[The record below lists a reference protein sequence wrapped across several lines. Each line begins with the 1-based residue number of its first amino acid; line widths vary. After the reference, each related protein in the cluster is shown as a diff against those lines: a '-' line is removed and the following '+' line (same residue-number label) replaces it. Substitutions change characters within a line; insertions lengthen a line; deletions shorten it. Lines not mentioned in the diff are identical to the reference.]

1 MDKLPYT
8 IFGGF
13 TMALADSV
21 PGVSGGTIA
30 FIMGFYDR
38 FIGALDALVYGAMA
52 EKKRALIYLLK
63 LGIGWATGMLL
74 AVTVLAGVFT
84 TGIYKL
90 SSMFLGFVA
99 VSIPLV
105 VMEQRTQLGNIRRGA
120 LFFILGAA
128 IVAGL
133 AAVNLS
139 SAVNTSGISFLT
151 VSYVFIAGMLA
162 ISAMVLPG
170 ISGSS
175 LLMSFGLYLPVIAAI
190 REVLGFSFG
199 SLWMLVVLSLGILAG
214 LAVSPHILKSLMA
227 RDMGAVLYMVLGMM
241 AGSLYAIVVGPTTLK
256 VPQHTMSFADFSFV
270 WFIVGIVSVLALS
283 AFKSHVARKRVLH
296 AQ

>member
-8 IFGGF
+8 VFGGF
-13 TMALADSV
+13 AMALADSV

-52 EKKRALIYLLK
+52 EKKHALIYLLK
-63 LGIGWATGMLL
+63 LGIGWAAGMLL

-162 ISAMVLPG
+162 IFAMVLPG

-199 SLWMLVVLSLGILAG
+199 SLWMLVVLGLGILAG

-256 VPQHTMSFADFSFV
+256 VPQHAMSFADFSFV

>member
-1 MDKLPYT
+1 MDKLAYT

-13 TMALADSV
+13 SMALADSV

-38 FIGALDALVYGAMA
+38 FIGALDTLVYGAWA
-52 EKKRALIYLLK
+52 QRRSALVYLLK
-63 LGIGWATGMLL
+63 LGAGWIAGMLL
-74 AVTVLAGVFT
+74 AVTVLAGAFT

-99 VSIPLV
+99 VSVPLV
-105 VMEQRTQLGNIRRGA
+105 VLEQRAALGSFRRGA
-120 LFFILGAA
+120 GFCLLGAA

-133 AAVNLS
+133 SALNLS
-139 SAVNTSGISFLT
+139 SAVNASGISFGT
-151 VSYVFIAGMLA
+151 VCYVFIAGMLA

-175 LLMSFGLYLPVIAAI
+175 LLMSFGLYLPVLAAVKD
-190 REVLGFSFG
+190 VLGLNFDG
-199 SLWMLVVLSLGILAG
+199 LWMIIVLAFGIAAG
-214 LAVSPHILKSLMA
+214 LAVSPHILKRLME

-241 AGSLYAIVVGPTTLK
+241 LGSLYAIIIGPTTLK
-256 VPQHTMSFADFSFV
+256 VPQHAMTFSDFSLI
-270 WFIVGIVSVLALS
+270 WFILGVLSVLALN
-283 AFKSHVARKRVLH
+283 AVKSHAARGRALN